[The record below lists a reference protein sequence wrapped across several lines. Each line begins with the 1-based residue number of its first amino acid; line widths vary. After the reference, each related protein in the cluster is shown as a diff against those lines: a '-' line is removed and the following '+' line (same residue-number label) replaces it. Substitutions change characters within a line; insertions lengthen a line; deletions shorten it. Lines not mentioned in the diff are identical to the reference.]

1 MIKHSKY
8 KNTGILF
15 ELLVRQATSDLM
27 SKKDPQAVKIIKK
40 YFTNT
45 ELNREYNLY
54 NTVLNSPKLNETK
67 AEIVGGVKRYKKEV

>member
-27 SKKDPQAVKIIKK
+27 SKKDPQAVKI
-40 YFTNT
+40 
-45 ELNREYNLY
+45 LNGEDIFDEYLGLIGPGSDFYEAARQQLAREVQALALQGYA
-54 NTVLNSPKLNETK
+54 K
-67 AEIVGGVKRYKKEV
+67 